1 MKLQTDR
8 LTLLSPQEVT
18 AAKACAYYSD
28 NRDFLKAF
36 SPLRDDS
43 FYTEAHQQALLSG
56 QISDWKAGRGYRFYI
71 TLKEDSRRI
80 IGSIALSNLVRGAFQ
95 SCHLG
100 YQLDGAH
107 AGQGFMT
114 EAVKRIVAF
123 GFEDLH
129 LHRIEGNVI
138 PRNLASR
145 AVLEKCGFVSEG
157 LSKKYLKINGRWE
170 DHIHYV
176 ILNEAME

>member
-1 MKLQTDR
+1 MILQTDR
-8 LTLLSPQEVT
+8 LVLLSPHEVS
-18 AAKACAYYSD
+18 ADRVCAYHVN
-28 NRDFLKAF
+28 NRAFLKAF

-43 FYTEAHQQALLSG
+43 FYTQTHQENMLRS
-56 QISDWKAGRGYRFYI
+56 QIADWETGRGYRFYI
-71 TLKEDSRRI
+71 ARNEDKNRI
-80 IGSIALSNLVRGAFQ
+80 IGTISLSNIVRGAFQ

-100 YQLDGAH
+100 YQLNAEYTC
-107 AGQGFMT
+107 QGFMT
-114 EAVKRIVAF
+114 EAVKRLVPFAF
-123 GFEDLH
+123 QDLQ